1 MTTRSPPVRP
11 GDPAPL
17 NATRWALHPVTLA
30 LALLAGCA
38 GATAAVA
45 TAPLLAAAAGIA
57 AGFANSGST

>member
-1 MTTRSPPVRP
+1 MT
-11 GDPAPL
+11 A
-17 NATRWALHPVTLA
+17 ARWALHPVTLA

-45 TAPLLAAAAGIA
+45 TAPLLAVVAGLA